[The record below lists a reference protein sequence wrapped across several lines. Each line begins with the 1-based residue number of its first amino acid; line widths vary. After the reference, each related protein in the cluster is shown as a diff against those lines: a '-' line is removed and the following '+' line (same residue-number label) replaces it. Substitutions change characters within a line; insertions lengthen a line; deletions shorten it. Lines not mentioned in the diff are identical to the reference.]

1 VEKKKKMI
9 SVFMLWVCFCLAV
22 VPAYTKKSGH
32 QNHVL
37 KISKK
42 AEIILEN
49 RAQRKL
55 ESSYDDSED
64 NYSYNWNFDFNFNFN
79 LDFSCKFFLDFI
91 DLPSTIAEFSNIV
104 SDDLGLREITDE
116 LCVNVNP
123 MVDEI
128 ERIIPIS
135 DIHYILDEVLNE
147 IPTIDNW
154 DAEEIVDCV
163 WNSVKHSFCGDVLS
177 YSYDFFNFEVVDFQD
192 LISQLDEI
200 DWEKV
205 FGEVVEVFTS
215 ELFENM
221 DAEQDLID
229 FCDTPNLY
237 KDILT
242 NVIDVI
248 QSVIEMGE
256 DGEGI
261 VDDAWD
267 FVVEATCNSTSW
279 ASQEVQDVVG
289 DITCEVSTE
298 SEILSEVIEYVE
310 PFIADTEEFVTA
322 FCNSSNLLKNI
333 ILDSISESDIF
344 SGMEPVDESVEEML
358 ECAWVDVVDYFCDT
372 YLNTS
377 AVSLNVSCD
386 FDVPD
391 EVFGFLEPIVEGYA
405 EISESLGM
413 FCNNTDELRN
423 LTLTALSESEMEA
436 LEQELEDIV
445 NCAWDSLLEPFC
457 GEWHSSSD
465 GLVFNVTC
473 ESITEIEYSYLV
485 SFMQPILSELVEE
498 ADAVSDFCANSS
510 EFKEIV
516 MNATSEFSKLFSTV
530 ESLELSIEEIVECTW
545 DDAVE
550 PICEAWTSGDYEV
563 SLNATCDFIPD
574 IDYLNDV
581 ITYLQ
586 PFLSEF
592 AEGTDSVTDFCANS
606 SDFKDMVIDSIT
618 ESDLFSVVEPIE
630 QSIKEIVE
638 CAWDDAVK
646 PLCEAWT
653 SGDFLLPFNVTCDFI
668 PDMDY
673 LNDIVTYLQPFL
685 TYFVEEADSVT
696 DFCANSSDFKSM
708 IINATSEVDLFSVVE
723 PIEQSVEEILDCAWD
738 EAIEP
743 ICQAWADD
751 FVLPFNVTCD
761 FIPDVQV
768 LSDVLGYLESIVSDY
783 VEEAEVVDEFCSNY
797 THEIKNEVIDMISED
812 ELFSLVNSI
821 EHDVQEIVDCT
832 WDGIVY
838 PLCDGWMSNQTS
850 LHDIVLSDLEES
862 ACDISFSST
871 ELAEFIEFLKPFVLE
886 DIGSE
891 VEAIEF
897 CQNSELALQLSNITA
912 EEKIFSF
919 LMENHEESI
928 EDILDCVWEELSHL
942 VCVDLSNLFNA
953 TSSLGC
959 EYISYFPGIV
969 DLLELVAFDDEKR
982 LVKESCELLFFE
994 EVSELIPWDVVVDL
1008 TGGTPHEAEDVVSCA
1023 WDVLIESACNTT
1035 NSFPEECNDFY
1046 VDLKRVD
1053 SSCHIR
1059 PFYATAELDSCNAT
1073 KFASELFRHASQDE
1087 EESCRD
1093 VPEAVELMECLF
1105 NHSAPCNKTCEAAPS
1120 PISAELN
1127 KFGTSVSLTFD
1138 GKTNYGTRNPL
1149 VTAVMQTFPCEF
1161 LLDFDGADDVACSW
1175 LSTQTLT
1182 VGTNGGLELY
1192 PMDTLVV
1199 LGGYIA
1205 SSKSVG
1211 CGSEDYTLK
1220 KTNLTITVPDDAIS
1234 PTIIFSSVSEI
1245 YDSCEDVTLDV
1256 SASQTGNLPVYSWS
1270 LVKTSASNS
1279 SEVAALLNA
1288 ESSSSV
1294 FIANSHLSGGDWYTV
1309 EVTVTNVFSYNASA
1323 SFNFS
1328 MAASAVPTLT
1338 MNGGLSHST
1347 YSYNSFSL
1355 TARGAASMCG
1365 GDSSCTT
1372 ALTYSWS
1379 VYEGSQLLSIP
1390 YTASFNTFTV
1400 SSGIFNASTTY
1411 KIHCKVTDCFDASNT
1426 AIITLT
1432 VLQSD
1437 LVAIISGGTMR
1448 TISEAAPFIL
1458 DGTDS
1463 YDPDGGDITYWW
1475 NCTDAL
1481 GDACDRNVS
1490 GSSSKL
1496 TVGAG
1501 ALPDSSSREPYTVT
1515 LYVQSESAE
1524 DTRITTA
1531 QQWIYVESE
1540 AVPFISITTTDT
1552 KFNPTED
1559 FVITAKID
1567 TTDGAVYAEWDVGTS
1582 STSFEYGNSLNAN
1595 VKGPTHKSYS
1605 LDSYNGLATYNLVL
1619 KKGSIDDVGSSY
1631 TLSLTAT
1638 FSSGA
1643 SSMAEITFVS
1653 NAAPNFGTITVSPDT
1668 GYVMQTNF
1676 EASLSGWVDDDTP
1689 LRYAF
1694 MKQCG
1699 QGSNS
1704 QVFSIESLSYAN
1716 SVDSFTLPE
1725 GNNYVIGVIVDAYGA
1740 EATITSS
1747 KISVTLNTEVSTANL
1762 TSMASAALSSAFI
1775 DGDYDSIA
1783 STLAVLTSS
1792 VVDTSIDCV
1801 AAPWSMCMTLN
1812 RANCSETE
1820 NTCGSCMEG
1829 YSGKSGDANSAC
1841 VSTTECNMD
1850 GIVGG
1855 NETDIDC
1862 GGLYCAPCEDGS
1874 SCLKNSDCES
1884 DICTDNVCV
1893 EETKACPSANGK
1905 ECNGAGA
1912 GTCYYK
1918 HQMSGQDKPASWCGE
1933 SNVMCM
1939 PYCVCNDTYTG
1950 SACSMNAAEQAA
1962 ALEAVQL
1969 VFTQVDAVMDAL
1981 GDAASSDD
1989 IEIYAAILSSS
2000 CGDATVFDEDTASSA
2015 LAVLSSII
2023 PTGDTEITEDAASDL
2038 LETISSLFEFVF
2050 TTSGR
2055 RLSEAQHRM
2064 LLSSTEA
2071 SLVASAVSI
2080 CKSLVAS
2087 ETEGYQTEMTTDSL
2101 QMSYAAYLGADLCI
2115 YINQAQSDDQISAGI
2130 DKYGLYYCSDG
2141 LEDDE
2146 TYEICTFTFSSSD
2159 VPDNTISYVYKTYT
2173 DVRDDSSRRK
2183 LTDYDGNLVRIGF
2196 TTDTQWEN
2204 ETIYNLNDTCSSSDV
2219 VISNSAC
2226 NGYTVS
2232 CPDTAVSFQL
2242 TCVSNSTYP
2251 VCVVYNNATGA
2262 WEDDC
2267 ITVNYTSSEVYC
2279 DCGSSDGLI
2288 VAETH
2293 KAQGSVSIKYVS
2305 APATEAPTSSPSTV
2319 SSTASSTDSSTVG
2332 STVGSTAAPTT
2343 LSPTSLTI
2351 DPVTTEAPTT
2361 VSNLLNQSPGSRP
2374 SGRAVMVATLALSI
2388 VTTMLSL
2395 GWFHLEILT
2404 M

>member
-1 VEKKKKMI
+1 
-9 SVFMLWVCFCLAV
+9 
-22 VPAYTKKSGH
+22 
-32 QNHVL
+32 
-37 KISKK
+37 
-42 AEIILEN
+42 
-49 RAQRKL
+49 
-55 ESSYDDSED
+55 
-64 NYSYNWNFDFNFNFN
+64 
-79 LDFSCKFFLDFI
+79 
-91 DLPSTIAEFSNIV
+91 
-104 SDDLGLREITDE
+104 
-116 LCVNVNP
+116 
-123 MVDEI
+123 
-128 ERIIPIS
+128 
-135 DIHYILDEVLNE
+135 
-147 IPTIDNW
+147 
-154 DAEEIVDCV
+154 
-163 WNSVKHSFCGDVLS
+163 
-177 YSYDFFNFEVVDFQD
+177 
-192 LISQLDEI
+192 
-200 DWEKV
+200 
-205 FGEVVEVFTS
+205 
-215 ELFENM
+215 
-221 DAEQDLID
+221 
-229 FCDTPNLY
+229 
-237 KDILT
+237 
-242 NVIDVI
+242 
-248 QSVIEMGE
+248 
-256 DGEGI
+256 
-261 VDDAWD
+261 
-267 FVVEATCNSTSW
+267 
-279 ASQEVQDVVG
+279 
-289 DITCEVSTE
+289 
-298 SEILSEVIEYVE
+298 
-310 PFIADTEEFVTA
+310 
-322 FCNSSNLLKNI
+322 
-333 ILDSISESDIF
+333 
-344 SGMEPVDESVEEML
+344 
-358 ECAWVDVVDYFCDT
+358 
-372 YLNTS
+372 
-377 AVSLNVSCD
+377 
-386 FDVPD
+386 
-391 EVFGFLEPIVEGYA
+391 
-405 EISESLGM
+405 
-413 FCNNTDELRN
+413 
-423 LTLTALSESEMEA
+423 
-436 LEQELEDIV
+436 
-445 NCAWDSLLEPFC
+445 
-457 GEWHSSSD
+457 
-465 GLVFNVTC
+465 
-473 ESITEIEYSYLV
+473 
-485 SFMQPILSELVEE
+485 
-498 ADAVSDFCANSS
+498 
-510 EFKEIV
+510 
-516 MNATSEFSKLFSTV
+516 
-530 ESLELSIEEIVECTW
+530 
-545 DDAVE
+545 
-550 PICEAWTSGDYEV
+550 
-563 SLNATCDFIPD
+563 
-574 IDYLNDV
+574 
-581 ITYLQ
+581 
-586 PFLSEF
+586 
-592 AEGTDSVTDFCANS
+592 
-606 SDFKDMVIDSIT
+606 
-618 ESDLFSVVEPIE
+618 
-630 QSIKEIVE
+630 
-638 CAWDDAVK
+638 
-646 PLCEAWT
+646 
-653 SGDFLLPFNVTCDFI
+653 
-668 PDMDY
+668 
-673 LNDIVTYLQPFL
+673 
-685 TYFVEEADSVT
+685 
-696 DFCANSSDFKSM
+696 
-708 IINATSEVDLFSVVE
+708 
-723 PIEQSVEEILDCAWD
+723 
-738 EAIEP
+738 
-743 ICQAWADD
+743 
-751 FVLPFNVTCD
+751 
-761 FIPDVQV
+761 
-768 LSDVLGYLESIVSDY
+768 
-783 VEEAEVVDEFCSNY
+783 
-797 THEIKNEVIDMISED
+797 
-812 ELFSLVNSI
+812 
-821 EHDVQEIVDCT
+821 
-832 WDGIVY
+832 
-838 PLCDGWMSNQTS
+838 
-850 LHDIVLSDLEES
+850 
-862 ACDISFSST
+862 
-871 ELAEFIEFLKPFVLE
+871 
-886 DIGSE
+886 
-891 VEAIEF
+891 
-897 CQNSELALQLSNITA
+897 
-912 EEKIFSF
+912 
-919 LMENHEESI
+919 
-928 EDILDCVWEELSHL
+928 
-942 VCVDLSNLFNA
+942 
-953 TSSLGC
+953 
-959 EYISYFPGIV
+959 
-969 DLLELVAFDDEKR
+969 
-982 LVKESCELLFFE
+982 
-994 EVSELIPWDVVVDL
+994 
-1008 TGGTPHEAEDVVSCA
+1008 
-1023 WDVLIESACNTT
+1023 
-1035 NSFPEECNDFY
+1035 
-1046 VDLKRVD
+1046 
-1053 SSCHIR
+1053 
-1059 PFYATAELDSCNAT
+1059 
-1073 KFASELFRHASQDE
+1073 
-1087 EESCRD
+1087 
-1093 VPEAVELMECLF
+1093 MECLF

-1175 LSTQTLT
+1175 LSSRTLT

-1338 MNGGLSHST
+1338 MDGGLSHST

-1762 TSMASAALSSAFI
+1762 TSMASAALSSALI

-1950 SACSMNAAEQAA
+1950 SACSMTAAEQAA